1 MSLDFNEFLNVKQ
14 HHKNIEHGAQEIRE
28 RYAPR
33 PGATKQY
40 VHDLFGFLDNI
51 TKAASEIYKEILQ
64 KKDRLGSNFKFT
76 PADLSECIVGG
87 TSSLL
92 TAYNRIISSLSMG
105 GMFRDLDDADKDKT
119 LFNEEAKALCKK
131 QGEIFETQYI
141 KLLEKNRRE
150 YWTYVGAIVGGIAG
164 VISLIGTAIV
174 LIKAKA
180 VTVVIKSGQYIFSM
194 LRR

>member
-40 VHDLFGFLDNI
+40 VHDLFGFFLDNI

-64 KKDRLGSNFKFT
+64 KKDRLGSNF
-76 PADLSECIVGG
+76 
-87 TSSLL
+87 
-92 TAYNRIISSLSMG
+92 SLSMG